1 MAQIFA
7 RSARRSA
14 ADASSRST
22 NERTPLALVKIS
34 QS

>member
-7 RSARRSA
+7 RSARRSTA
-14 ADASSRST
+14 ERSSRSRKK
-22 NERTPLALVKIS
+22 RTPLALVKIS